1 MSYLYYDDAHLL
13 DLLTRTRTVA
23 VVGASANPDRASH
36 EITAYLIQQGYE
48 VYPVNPA
55 LGGAPLL
62 GRPSYYGLT
71 SVPVPIDL
79 VDIFRRS
86 EDVGPIVDE
95 AILIGAKAIW
105 MQLGV
110 RDDGAA
116 ARAEAAGLTVIMD
129 RCPKIER
136 RRLGLG

>member
-1 MSYLYYDDAHLL
+1 MSYLHYDDGMLL
-13 DLLTRTRTVA
+13 DLLTRTRTIA

-36 EITAYLIQQGYE
+36 EVTEYLIGRGYD

-55 LGGAPLL
+55 LNGALLL
-62 GRPSYYGLT
+62 GRPSYDSL
-71 SVPVPIDL
+71 SAVPVPIDL

-95 AILIGAKAIW
+95 AIVLGAKAIW

-110 RDDGAA
+110 RDDAA
-116 ARAEAAGLTVIMD
+116 ATRAEAAGLTVIMD

-136 RRLGLG
+136 GRLGLG